1 MVCDHTTEEE
11 HGLKARQT
19 AKGRRQFAPKKGE
32 LDFAYRQDAV
42 ARHNAL
48 TENDDVR
55 IKQMTELACPSGVLF
70 RELYFECGEVL
81 RCFRGRFRFTLE
93 ERAPVEIVAGEAIV
107 VYPDQRVT
115 IEALGDVNLLVYAV
129 FEGRDVAT
137 WFYRLGFFNGMH
149 GPASA
154 QIELF
159 RDVKRSLETSDS
171 PDLTMVMR
179 HLSEVLV
186 TFAHDLRTGTNAVVA
201 NAVRQI
207 HENLENGIVR
217 LPPLYAQLHLGHTA
231 LGRAFKN
238 TGLGSVAEFI
248 RQEQLRLVVSLLR
261 NTQKPIA
268 EIAEEAG
275 FISITHF
282 ANFVK
287 KRTGTTARSIRQCGR
302 IAKSIIK

>member
-1 MVCDHTTEEE
+1 MHSVPE
-11 HGLKARQT
+11 KA
-19 AKGRRQFAPKKGE
+19 G
-32 LDFAYRQDAV
+32 LDFSYRQDAV
-42 ARHNAL
+42 ARAKAL
-48 TENDDVR
+48 AENDDVR

-70 RELYFECGEVL
+70 RNLYFECGEVL
-81 RCFRGRFRFTLE
+81 HCFRGRFRFALE
-93 ERAPVEIVAGEAIV
+93 GRASVEIAAGEAIV

-129 FEGRDVAT
+129 FEGRDVAI
-137 WFYRLGFFNGMH
+137 WLYRFGFFNGMH

-154 QIELF
+154 QIEFF
-159 RDVKRSLETSDS
+159 RDVKRILETSDS
-171 PDLTMVMR
+171 PDLAALMR
-179 HLSEVLV
+179 RLSEALV
-186 TFAHDLRTGTNAVVA
+186 TFAHDLHVGANAVVA

-207 HENLENGIVR
+207 CENLKNGIVR
-217 LPPLYAQLHLGHTA
+217 LPPLYEQLHMGHTA

-238 TGLGSVAEFI
+238 AGLGSVAEFI

-287 KRTGTTARSIRQCGR
+287 KRTGMTARSIRQSGR
-302 IAKSIIK
+302 ITKSSIE

>member
-1 MVCDHTTEEE
+1 MHSVPE
-11 HGLKARQT
+11 KA
-19 AKGRRQFAPKKGE
+19 G
-32 LDFAYRQDAV
+32 LDFSYRQDAV
-42 ARHNAL
+42 ARYKAL
-48 TENDDVR
+48 AENDDVR
-55 IKQMTELACPSGVLF
+55 IKQMTELACPAGVLF

-93 ERAPVEIVAGEAIV
+93 ERASVEIAAGEAIV

-115 IEALGDVNLLVYAV
+115 IKALDNVNLLVYAV

-159 RDVKRSLETSDS
+159 RDVKRILETSDS
-171 PDLTMVMR
+171 PDLAVLMR
-179 HLSEVLV
+179 RLSEALV
-186 TFAHDLRTGTNAVVA
+186 TFAHDLHVGTNAVVA

-207 HENLENGIVR
+207 RENLEKGIVR

-238 TGLGSVAEFI
+238 AGLGSVAEFI
-248 RQEQLRLVVSLLR
+248 RREQLRLVVSLLR

-287 KRTGTTARSIRQCGR
+287 KRTGTTARSIRQGGR
-302 IAKSIIK
+302 IAKSSRE

>member
-1 MVCDHTTEEE
+1 MHSVPE
-11 HGLKARQT
+11 KA
-19 AKGRRQFAPKKGE
+19 G
-32 LDFAYRQDAV
+32 LDFSYRQDAV
-42 ARHNAL
+42 ARAKAL
-48 TENDDVR
+48 AENDDVR

-70 RELYFECGEVL
+70 RNLYFECGEVL
-81 RCFRGRFRFTLE
+81 HCFRGRFRFALE
-93 ERAPVEIVAGEAIV
+93 GRASVEIAAGEAIV

-129 FEGRDVAT
+129 FEGRDVAI
-137 WFYRLGFFNGMH
+137 WLYRFGFFNGMH

-154 QIELF
+154 QIEFF
-159 RDVKRSLETSDS
+159 RDVKRILETSDS
-171 PDLTMVMR
+171 PDLAALMR
-179 HLSEVLV
+179 RLSEALV
-186 TFAHDLRTGTNAVVA
+186 TFAHDLHVGANAVVA

-207 HENLENGIVR
+207 CENLKNGIVR
-217 LPPLYAQLHLGHTA
+217 LPPLYEQLHMGHTA

-238 TGLGSVAEFI
+238 AGLGSVAEFI

-261 NTQKPIA
+261 NTQNPIA

-287 KRTGTTARSIRQCGR
+287 KRTGMTARSIRQSGR
-302 IAKSIIK
+302 ITKSSIE